1 MSAMVQRPA
10 RASPPGVFFA
20 SVLTRMEPTESI
32 RRLGFNRWYE
42 RRLIEAHVWFVTG
55 ILCMIVIAACIEA
68 LNPRST
74 AGGLLAYL
82 AVTLAA
88 IATGF
93 HGFRRYL
100 AILGEAERVGEHA
113 TCPGCGVYGR
123 FRLISALSARCRKC
137 AHEWRVIH

>member
-1 MSAMVQRPA
+1 LLPCCAV
-10 RASPPGVFFA
+10 
-20 SVLTRMEPTESI
+20 EPTESI

-42 RRLIEAHVWFVTG
+42 RRLIEAHAWFITG
-55 ILCMIVIAACIEA
+55 FACLIVVAACIEA
-68 LNPRST
+68 INPRSSP
-74 AGGLLAYL
+74 GGLLAYV

-88 IATGF
+88 VATGF
-93 HGFRRYL
+93 YGFRRYQ